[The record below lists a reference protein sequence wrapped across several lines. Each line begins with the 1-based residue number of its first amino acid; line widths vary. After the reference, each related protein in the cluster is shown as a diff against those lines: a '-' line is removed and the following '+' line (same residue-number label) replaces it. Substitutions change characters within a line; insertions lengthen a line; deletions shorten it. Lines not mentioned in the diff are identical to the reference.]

1 MSWTA
6 VTPAWVVPAAVQV
19 ADLHW
24 LAYRVHLD
32 TGSSR
37 CAGIGGALA
46 WVGGGEVGPITGRSE
61 RPVTEALARAEMW
74 CAVSISHPGTPP
86 ELERIC
92 AELGV
97 AYRPPLAVTRGWA
110 DGAWLALQWLL
121 GVNGAGPPMTLPRRG
136 PDGAVLSADE
146 LFQQELARAPHEYEP
161 AQRREALRAE
171 TRQAARRFREI
182 AELIEDTK
190 RRVAVA

>member
-6 VTPAWVVPAAVQV
+6 VTPAWVVPAAAEV

-32 TGSSR
+32 TGSLR
-37 CAGIGGALA
+37 CAGIGAALA

-61 RPVTEALARAEMW
+61 KPVTEALARAEMW
-74 CAVSISHPGTPP
+74 CAVSVSHTGTPP

-92 AELGV
+92 VELGV
-97 AYRPPLAVTRGWA
+97 AYRAPLAVARGWA
-110 DGAWLALQWLL
+110 DGVWVALQWLL
-121 GVNGAGPPMTLPRRG
+121 GVDGAGAPMMLPRRG
-136 PDGAVLSADE
+136 RDGAVLSADE
-146 LFQQELARAPHEYEP
+146 LFEQELARAPREYDTV
-161 AQRREALRAE
+161 QRREALRAE
-171 TRQAARRFREI
+171 TRRAARTFREI

-190 RRVAVA
+190 RRVSVA